1 MVTGLFLSRDDGQI
15 SQTIDLDSLASQ
27 FDQVDVCKVYDNFFK
42 PDDLKDMLETVRQR
56 KVDAIVL
63 AGNSPKHFDQTPN
76 ADRLLDSL
84 DSLGVNRNK
93 IAFANIKEF
102 VALPHRGNKI
112 QATDKA
118 RSLIDVALAK
128 VQVMKDVK
136 SIFVAPRRAVM
147 VVGTTD
153 AGLTTACQLLDKGFK
168 VFIVDKEP
176 SFRGDKECSSEILP
190 SLSFVRS
197 RKDIK
202 TYFGTTIKDVSGWC
216 GDYSVVLEHSNGEEK
231 IDVGGI
237 ILTVGN
243 DTDWIAELQPKMQLD
258 TDAAGFI
265 RSPKGTNLVGRTAD
279 PGVFFVPFCA
289 DDSSFASQAARA
301 SMAVLSLTTVLDKN
315 EIIHP
320 EWVTDV
326 NDSLCGGCGTCV
338 KTCAFAA
345 SKIDLSLG
353 LSSIDVR
360 RCKGCGNCVVSCPTG
375 ARNLVTFPE
384 EYAFKA
390 INILAEG
397 VKDCTDPKILAI
409 LCDTSGYSA
418 ADAAC
423 AMPSKKGQVSYSPN
437 VMPLRVKCGGS
448 IDTQFILEAVQA
460 GFDGVI
466 LCICEDCKCHYVVG
480 NTDMER
486 RLGLFR
492 EVLRSRNI
500 NADRLHITHLA
511 PESGE
516 QFIEELSTFSECL
529 REMRG

>member
-15 SQTIDLDSLASQ
+15 SQTIDVDSLASQ
-27 FDQVDVCKVYDNFFK
+27 FEQVDVCKVYDNFFK
-42 PDDLKDMLETVRQR
+42 PDDLRDMLETVRQR
-56 KVDAIVL
+56 KVDAVVL

-102 VALPHRGNKI
+102 VALPHKGNKT

-128 VQVMKDVK
+128 VKIMKDVK
-136 SIFVAPRRAVM
+136 SIIVAPRRAVM
-147 VVGTTD
+147 VVGSTA
-153 AGLTTACQLLDKGFK
+153 AGLTTACQLMDKGFK
-168 VFIVDKEP
+168 VYMVDKEM
-176 SFRGDKECSSEILP
+176 SFRGEQEQSWELLP
-190 SLSFVRS
+190 SLSFIKSSKEV
-197 RKDIK
+197 K
-202 TYFGTTIKDVSGWC
+202 TYFGASIKDVSGWC
-216 GDYSVVLEHSNGEEK
+216 GDYTVVLEQSDGEEE
-231 IDVGGI
+231 INVGGI
-237 ILTVGN
+237 IIAVDN
-243 DTDWIAELQPKMQLD
+243 DTDWIAELKPKMQLD
-258 TDAAGFI
+258 TDTAGFI
-265 RSPKGTNLVGRTAD
+265 RSPKGTKLRGRTTD
-279 PGVFFVPFCA
+279 PGIFYVPFSE
-289 DDSSFASQAARA
+289 DKNRFAHQAADA
-301 SMAVLSLTTVLDKN
+301 GMAVLSLTTLLDRN
-315 EIIHP
+315 EIVHP
-320 EWVTDV
+320 EWITAI
-326 NDSLCGGCGTCV
+326 NDALCGGCGTCV

-397 VKDCTDPKILAI
+397 VSECSDPKILAI

-418 ADAAC
+418 ADAA
-423 AMPSKKGQVSYSPN
+423 AATPSKKGQMTYSPN

-448 IDTQFILEAVQA
+448 IDTQFILEAIQA

-516 QFIEELSTFSECL
+516 QFIEELATFSDCL